1 MRQSDNQVSQFKSK
15 KGWSRIL
22 AACRYSFQGLKF
34 AWKFNMA
41 WTLTPVPGRPTAF
54 FDHTHNLAL
63 QLAVELGL
71 PMATLVMALLLVL
84 IVELLNSA
92 IEAVV
97 DRISLDEHPL
107 SKSAKDLGSAA
118 VFLAIAAA
126 ALTWGVIVVPLF
138 IG

>member
-34 AWKFNMA
+34 AWKTEYAFRQELVMS
-41 WTLTPVPGRPTAF
+41 VPAIF
-54 FDHTHNLAL
+54 
-63 QLAVELGL
+63 LAVLL
-71 PMATLVMALLLVL
+71 PVSDIKKLALVMALLLVL